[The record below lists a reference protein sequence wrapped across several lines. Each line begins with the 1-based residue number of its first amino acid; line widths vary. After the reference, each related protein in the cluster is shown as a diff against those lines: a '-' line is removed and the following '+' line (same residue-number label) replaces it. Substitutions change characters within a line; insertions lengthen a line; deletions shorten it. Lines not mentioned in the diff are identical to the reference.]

1 MYRSYQF
8 LVKVMATSTGKL
20 LDSLYMNDAVAEL
33 CSGKFNVANRR
44 NYQQH
49 RHQHHQVLCSKLLSD
64 LGTGSQ
70 KVSKGTYVHGQ
81 STGSLE
87 SKHHGIKYGNNS
99 ALK

>member
-20 LDSLYMNDAVAEL
+20 LDSLYMNDAVAEQ

-44 NYQQH
+44 NYQQ
-49 RHQHHQVLCSKLLSD
+49 HQHHQVLCSKLLSD

-70 KVSKGTYVHGQ
+70 KVYKGIDVHG
-81 STGSLE
+81 LPRV
-87 SKHHGIKYGNNS
+87 
-99 ALK
+99 